1 MSDATTLLARIK
13 QNTYSQGDMYRRLG
27 ILRECIE
34 YAVYTDTGLSQEEE
48 CRNFLDKVE
57 SQDDADAVWKWGAE
71 VFNAFNQQNT
81 SSLIHELQEKVHAM
95 PLLIVYIPVEF
106 PQEEIVKLGDWCRAH
121 IDENIVLEIH
131 IEPTVVGGC
140 AFVWN
145 DTYHDF
151 SFHGRR
157 EQVLSA
163 IAEEMAKY
171 GDES

>member
-1 MSDATTLLARIK
+1 MSSDATALLTRIK
-13 QNTYSQGDMYRRLG
+13 QNTYSQGELYRRLG

-34 YAVYTDTGLSQEEE
+34 YAVYTNTGLSQVEE
-48 CRNFLDKVE
+48 CENFLAKVE
-57 SQDDADAVWKWGAE
+57 DQDNAEAVRKWGAA
-71 VFNAFNQQNT
+71 VFDAFNQQNT
-81 SSLIHELQEKVHAM
+81 SDLLHELQEKAHAM

-106 PQEEIVKLGDWCRAH
+106 PPEEVTKLGVWCR
-121 IDENIVLEIH
+121 ENVHEDIVLELH

-157 EQVLSA
+157 EAVLSA

-171 GDES
+171 GDA